1 MIKKVADAGYAH
13 KSNASELCEKMVPAE
28 MQDDFRKFLDMAE
41 KLFPYDV
48 IKYQKGNIT
57 LITSPDWDTANEPIV
72 GICRRWKAGM
82 WFDEKEISLNY
93 KRTKNF
99 KQIYHNKWQFVSDD
113 YKGFDI
119 QAAKDRTA
127 AWNAVLCIDK
137 KRIGYKN
144 YWLDFLKNNGLEE

>member
-13 KSNASELCEKMVPAE
+13 KSNARELCEKMVPFE
-28 MQDDFRKFLDMAE
+28 IQDDFRRFLDMAE
-41 KLFPYDV
+41 KVFPYDI
-48 IKYQKGNIT
+48 IKYQKENIT
-57 LITSPDWDTANEPIV
+57 LITSPDWDSANEPTV

-82 WFDEKEISLNY
+82 WFDGNCLNY
-93 KRTKNF
+93 KEMRNF
-99 KQIYHNKWQFVSDD
+99 KQVYHNKWQFVADN

-127 AWNAVLCIDK
+127 AWNAVPCIDR